1 MALQRDDPVQL
12 IAQEQVRL
20 LSELRKLPEA
30 AWRQM
35 SHCEGWTNARVVAH
49 LTAGAEFYHK
59 SVGKGLRGDTLPP
72 SIPGGQRLT
81 VEQFRER
88 FREKQEEL
96 ASRQPREL
104 LALFDQ
110 SGTNLVD
117 LLRRVAPH
125 NMTKPAWHPRGNWTI
140 AMFVS
145 TRVFELAFHGWDIHV
160 SLDPH
165 ARVRELL
172 QPFLVHLQLQL
183 GKRSFEA
190 NADLDG
196 LYRFE
201 LLGSLAWTTR
211 VFNGKMDHGP
221 LEPAPDATIKT
232 DANHFLLLTTCRED
246 LGQLEQ
252 RGLLKIDGDRERAEQ
267 LIKAVCRRT

>member
-20 LSELRKLPEA
+20 LAELKKLPEA

-49 LTAGAEFYHK
+49 LASAAEFYHH
-59 SVGKGLRGDTLPP
+59 SVGRGVRGDTLPP

-81 VEQFRER
+81 VEQWRAR
-88 FREKQEEL
+88 SAAKQEEL
-96 ASRQPREL
+96 AEKPPREL
-104 LALFDQ
+104 LASFDQ
-110 SGTNLVD
+110 AGTALVD

-125 NMTKPAWHPRGNWTI
+125 NMTKLAWHPRGTWTI

-145 TRVFELAFHGWDIHV
+145 TRVFELALHGWDVHV
-160 SLDPH
+160 SLNPH
-165 ARVRELL
+165 ARIRELL

-183 GKRSFEA
+183 GKRSFEP
-190 NADLDG
+190 NPELDG

-221 LEPAPDATIKT
+221 LEPAQDATIKT
-232 DANHFLLLTTCRED
+232 DANHFLLLTACRED
-246 LGQLEQ
+246 VAQLEQ
-252 RGLLKIDGDRERAEQ
+252 RGLLRIEGDRERTEQ
-267 LIKAVCRRT
+267 LIGALCRRV

>member
-20 LSELRKLPEA
+20 LAELKKLPEA

-35 SHCEGWTNARVVAH
+35 SHCEGWSNARVVAH
-49 LTAGAEFYHK
+49 LATGAEFYLQ
-59 SVGKGLRGDTLPP
+59 SVSKGLRGDVLPP

-81 VEQFRER
+81 IDQFRER
-88 FREKQEEL
+88 SAAKQEAL
-96 ASRQPREL
+96 AEKQPREL
-104 LALFDQ
+104 LAQFDQ
-110 SGTNLVD
+110 AGTSLVD
-117 LLRRVAPH
+117 VLRRIAPH
-125 NMTKPAWHPRGNWTI
+125 NMTKPAWHPRGGWTI

-145 TRVFELAFHGWDIHV
+145 TRVFELALHGWDIHV

-165 ARVRELL
+165 ARIRELL

-183 GKRSFEA
+183 CKRAFEA
-190 NADLDG
+190 DPELDG

-201 LLGSLAWTTR
+201 LQGSLAWTTR

-221 LEPAPDATIKT
+221 LEPAPDATLRT
-232 DANHFLLLTTCRED
+232 DANHFLLLTSCREE
-246 LGQLEQ
+246 LAKLEQ
-252 RGLLKIDGDRERAEQ
+252 RGLFKIEGDRERAEQ
-267 LIKAVCRRT
+267 LVRAMCRRV

>member
-20 LSELRKLPEA
+20 LSELRKLPEP
-30 AWRQM
+30 AWQQM

-49 LTAGAEFYHK
+49 LTAGAEFYAK
-59 SVGKGLRGDTLPP
+59 TIGKGLRGDTLPP

-88 FREKQEEL
+88 SAAKQEQL
-96 ASRQPREL
+96 AQLPPREL

-110 SGTNLVD
+110 AGTALVD

-140 AMFVS
+140 ALFVS
-145 TRVFELAFHGWDIHV
+145 IRVFELAFHGWDVHV

-165 ARVRELL
+165 ARIRELL

-183 GKRSFEA
+183 GKRSFETDQ
-190 NADLDG
+190 DLDG

-246 LGQLEQ
+246 LPQLEQ
-252 RGLLKIDGDRERAEQ
+252 RGLLKIEGDRERAEQ
-267 LIKAVCRRT
+267 LIKAVCRRV

>member
-1 MALQRDDPVQL
+1 MAWQRDDPVQL

-20 LSELRKLPEA
+20 LSELRKLPEP
-30 AWRQM
+30 AWQQM

-49 LTAGAEFYHK
+49 LAAGAEFYAK
-59 SVGKGLRGDTLPP
+59 TVGKGLRGDTLPP

-88 FREKQEEL
+88 SAAKQEQL
-96 ASRQPREL
+96 AQLAPREL
-104 LALFDQ
+104 LSLFDQ
-110 SGTNLVD
+110 AGTNLVD

-140 AMFVS
+140 ALFVS
-145 TRVFELAFHGWDIHV
+145 MRVFELAFHGWDVHV
-160 SLDPH
+160 ALDPH

-183 GKRSFEA
+183 GKRSFETDE
-190 NADLDG
+190 DLDG

-232 DANHFLLLTTCRED
+232 DANHFLLLTTCREE
-246 LGQLEQ
+246 LAQLEQ
-252 RGLLKIDGDRERAEQ
+252 RGLVKIEGDHERAAQ
-267 LIKAVCRRT
+267 LINAVCRRV